1 MAGGSLADDGLSLD
15 DEVRP
20 SGVAG
25 GSRELT
31 PLGGD
36 AQRNQELP
44 CALRG
49 RTLTNS
55 WVKSG

>member
-1 MAGGSLADDGLSLD
+1 M
-15 DEVRP
+15 
-20 SGVAG
+20 
-25 GSRELT
+25 

-44 CALRG
+44 IVMRG
-49 RTLTNS
+49 RTLTTS

>member
-1 MAGGSLADDGLSLD
+1 MTRSAR
-15 DEVRP
+15 V
-20 SGVAG
+20 GVAG
-25 GSRELT
+25 DSREPTL
-31 PLGGD
+31 LGGD

-44 CALRG
+44 RVLRG